1 MNILV
6 LGGAGYI
13 GSHMTKMLCQT
24 GHHVV
29 VYDNLSTGHLEAVKW
44 GTLVR
49 GDLNDDGTLQRLF
62 DAHHLDAVMHF
73 SAKSLVGESMT
84 DPSLYYWNNVSGT
97 LKLLDVMRHK
107 GVRKLIFS
115 SSAAVYGN
123 PVSPL
128 IDETHPLNPINP
140 YGKTKLMVENILSD
154 YAAAYNISSVSLRY
168 FNAAGA
174 DESGEIGESHNPES
188 HLIPNILRS
197 VTSGAASLKVF
208 GNDYPTPDC
217 TCVRDYIHVTD
228 LARAHLLA
236 LDYMDGAPGAHVFN
250 LGNGRGFSILEV
262 IRAAEQVIGTPVP
275 FTYEPRRNGDP
286 PSLVANSSR
295 AAETLGWRAEKADI
309 TDIIGSAYKWHKNQ
323 WY

>member
-13 GSHMTKMLCQT
+13 GSHMTKMLFQA

-29 VYDNLSTGHLEAVKW
+29 VYDNLSTGHPEAVKW
-44 GTLVR
+44 GTLVE
-49 GDLNDDGTLQRLF
+49 GDLNDDAALNRLF
-62 DAHHLDAVMHF
+62 DEHPLDGVMHF

-84 DPSLYYWNNVSGT
+84 DPSLYYRNNVTGT
-97 LKLLDVMRHK
+97 LKLLDAMRH
-107 GVRKLIFS
+107 GDVRKLIFS

-140 YGKTKLMVENILSD
+140 YGKTKLMVENILKD

-174 DESGEIGESHNPES
+174 DEGGEIGESHAPET

-197 VTSGAASLKVF
+197 VITGATELKVF
-208 GNDYPTPDC
+208 GNDYPTPDG

-228 LARAHLLA
+228 LTRAHLLA
-236 LDYMDGAPGAHVFN
+236 LDYMDDAPGAHVFN

-262 IRAAEQVIGTPVP
+262 IRAAEQVIGKPVP
-275 FTYEPRRNGDP
+275 FTYEPRRKGDP
-286 PSLVANSSR
+286 PSLVADSSH
-295 AAETLGWRAEKADI
+295 AADILGWHAETADI
-309 TDIIGSAYKWHKNQ
+309 TGIIQSAYKWHKNQ